1 MKLFAENVK
10 IDRIDLTSSNGKVVG
25 IGPQLLAMRIQED
38 VTTPFIAAEVDIA
51 DGIGL
56 IQSFPI
62 IGEEKLDVTIS
73 VMNTDRLDGNSTTQL
88 KYQFYVYGVGNLGF
102 NEKASGAVYTLKAI
116 SIEAITNAAVLT
128 EKAYK
133 STYDSAVKDILT
145 SLIKTKKPILADP
158 SLGVQDLVLP
168 NMKPFRAIDM
178 LRKRATSSKYPFSP
192 FLFFETR
199 TGFKFRDVVSLFEA
213 GKAKGLEDITYKQR
227 NYQAGFQDRENDRR
241 SLISFT
247 APEKNDTFNKI
258 NNGAFNNKITTFDL
272 ITKKLTPYAFNL
284 SSKMK
289 SFNTFNGTQPHTDA
303 FVSDF
308 SATPSRTYIVPI
320 DSTRPNLFVDRF
332 GDRQSYTNLIF
343 QHYSQAEMNGSPTL
357 EAGEVVYLDIKS
369 DLQSSQRGVD
379 GYNSGYYLVK
389 SVTHEIHV
397 ANGVPVHRMGCDLI
411 RGSTLERLK

>member
-10 IDRIDLTSSNGKVVG
+10 IDKIDLTSSNGKVVG

-38 VTTPFIAAEVDIA
+38 VTTPFVAAEVDMA

-56 IQSFPI
+56 LQSFPI
-62 IGEEKLDVTIS
+62 IGEEKLNIVIS
-73 VMNTDRLDGNSTTQL
+73 VMNSDNLNGNSTTQL
-88 KYQFYVYGVGNLGF
+88 KYEFYVYGVSNLGF

-116 SIEAITNAAVLT
+116 SVEAITNAATLT

-133 STYDSAVKDILT
+133 STYDSAVRDILT
-145 SLIKTKKPILADP
+145 SLIKTKKNITTDTA
-158 SLGVQDLVLP
+158 LGAQDIVLP

-213 GKAKGLEDITYKQR
+213 GKAKGLKEITYKQR
-227 NYQAGFQDRENDRR
+227 NYQIGFQDNENDRQ

-258 NNGAFNNKITTFDL
+258 NNGAFNNRITTFDL
-272 ITKKLTPYAFNL
+272 ITKKLTPYTFKL
-284 SSKMK
+284 SNKMK
-289 SFNTFNGTQPHTDA
+289 SFNTFNGTQPHTDT
-303 FVSDF
+303 FVSGF
-308 SATPSRTYIVPI
+308 SATPARTYIVPI
-320 DSTRPNLFVDRF
+320 DSTRPNLYVDRF

-369 DLQSSQRGVD
+369 DLQSADRGVD

-389 SVTHEIHV
+389 SITHEIHV

-411 RGSTLERLK
+411 RGSTLEKLK

>member
-10 IDRIDLTSSNGKVVG
+10 IDKIDLTNSSGKVVG

-38 VTTPFIAAEVDIA
+38 ITTPFVAAEVDVA

-56 IQSFPI
+56 LQSFPI
-62 IGEEKLDVTIS
+62 IGEETLNITLS
-73 VMNTDRLDGNSTTQL
+73 VMNTDKLDGGSTTQL
-88 KYQFYVYGVGNLGF
+88 KYEFYVYGVGNLGF
-102 NEKASGAVYTLKAI
+102 NEKSSGAVYTLKAI
-116 SIEAITNAAVLT
+116 SKEAMVNAATLT

-133 STYDSAVKDILT
+133 TTYDSAVRDILT
-145 SLIKTKKPILADP
+145 SLIKTKKPIFTDA
-158 SLGVQDLVLP
+158 SLGVQDIVLP
-168 NMKPFRAIDM
+168 NMKPFRAVDM
-178 LRKRATSSKYPFSP
+178 LRKRATSTKYPFSP

-199 TGFKFRDVVSLFEA
+199 SGFKFRDVVSLFEA
-213 GKAKGLEDITYKQR
+213 GKSKGLTEITYKQR
-227 NYQAGFQDRENDRR
+227 NYQVGFKDNENDRKT
-241 SLISFT
+241 LISFT

-272 ITKKLTPYAFNL
+272 ISKKLTPYTFNL

-289 SFNTFNGTQPHTDA
+289 SFNMFNGSQPHTDA
-303 FVSDF
+303 FVSGF
-308 SATPSRTYIVPI
+308 SSTPSRTYLVPI
-320 DSTRPNLFVDRF
+320 DSTRPNLFIDRF

-357 EAGEVVYLDIKS
+357 EAGDVVYLDIKN
-369 DLQSSQRGVD
+369 DLPNSRRGVD

-389 SVTHEIHV
+389 SITHEIHI

-411 RGSTLERLK
+411 RGSTLEKLK